1 MLCSWIVAAFKAQSV
16 LTISSKLPFMMNSV
30 ITGASE
36 TVVEASVV
44 EAACVVEGAS
54 VALLITTVVMSVVA
68 VAV

>member
-1 MLCSWIVAAFKAQSV
+1 
-16 LTISSKLPFMMNSV
+16 MMNSV

-36 TVVEASVV
+36 IVVEASVV

-54 VALLITTVVMSVVA
+54 VALLFMTVVMSVVA